1 MNFELATRQKLRY
14 ETSKGMLTVED
25 LWDLPL
31 SGNGTNLDKIAIA
44 LSKQLKDEPS
54 ESFVVKTK
62 KHNLTLQLK
71 FDVVKHIIDV
81 RLAEEAIAKDKAEA
95 KAKKERIMEIIE
107 RKKDQE
113 LEGASLEDLQKMVEA
128 L

>member
-1 MNFELATRQKLRY
+1 MFDQATRQKLRY